1 VELEVID
8 IVTNGERA
16 IRDNVIVTH
25 TLIVAKG
32 SKTQMIVRDLSDP
45 KQLHVVLCS

>member
-1 VELEVID
+1 MID

-32 SKTQMIVRDLSDP
+32 SKTQMIVRDLCDA
-45 KQLHVVLCS
+45 KQLHGVLCS